1 MQDSLFAE
9 ITICPACGAPA
20 EAFHKD
26 GCYKRDF
33 ICYAS
38 VVNNDKRLELRSA
51 DPLANPYI
59 AFALMIY
66 AGLYGIDNKLSL
78 PESTDLNLLT
88 ATQDALANIQMLPAS
103 ICEAAGIAKKSSF
116 IADYLPAALI
126 DVYCKN

>member
-1 MQDSLFAE
+1 MEVLKHMQDSLFAE

-26 GCYKRDF
+26 GCYERDF

-66 AGLYGIDNKLSL
+66 AGLYGI
-78 PESTDLNLLT
+78 
-88 ATQDALANIQMLPAS
+88 IQ
-103 ICEAAGIAKKSSF
+103 
-116 IADYLPAALI
+116 
-126 DVYCKN
+126 